1 MKHPT
6 DTTTARNTTAQA
18 ALTAFALERI
28 AAQLLALMPST
39 KGDTA
44 AAIEEAAAEIWAH
57 SDALLHAATD
67 ADVAR
72 LTGANAR
79 VIR

>member
-1 MKHPT
+1 MKT
-6 DTTTARNTTAQA
+6 NTTPTTPNATQQA

-28 AAQLLALMPST
+28 AADLLATLP
-39 KGDTA
+39 GLRGEQA
-44 AAIEEAAAEIWAH
+44 AKVEEAAAEIWAH
-57 SDALLHAATD
+57 SDALLHAATR
-67 ADVAR
+67 ADLDR

>member
-1 MKHPT
+1 MSTPNEN
-6 DTTTARNTTAQA
+6 TTTRNTTAQA

-28 AAQLLALMPST
+28 AADLLALMPSA

-44 AAIEEAAAEIWAH
+44 AKIEEAAAEIWAH

-67 ADVAR
+67 ADIAR